1 MTRTPVDN
9 RGYTMHQPIT
19 VKFYIGIDPG
29 LSGVLAVLIEKPDA
43 RLEITTHT
51 VPTMHVA
58 KKSGKGKVHRY
69 NLPSMFGLVN
79 QFKGARVIAGLEE
92 LSGRPGQSSQSV
104 FGMGRGFG
112 IWEAFLSAAQ
122 IPMVPIPPQTWKKA
136 LGVMGKAGQD
146 DASRK
151 AESVLKAQQLFPWVD
166 FPLVKDHNKADAVLI
181 AEYVRRTNPL

>member
-1 MTRTPVDN
+1 VTRTPVGAPD
-9 RGYTMHQPIT
+9 

-29 LSGVLAVLIEKPDA
+29 LSGVLAVLIEKSNA
-43 RLEITTHT
+43 RLEVSTHT

-69 NLPSMFGLVN
+69 NLPMMFGLLN
-79 QFKGARVIAGLEE
+79 QFKGTRVIAGLEE

-112 IWEAFLSAAQ
+112 IWEALLSAAQ

-136 LGVMGKAGQD
+136 LGVMGKPGQD

-151 AESVLKAQQLFPWVD
+151 AESVLKAQQLFPWVE
-166 FPLVKDHNKADAVLI
+166 FPLVRDHNKADAVLI
-181 AEYVRRTNPL
+181 AEHMRRTNPL

>member
-1 MTRTPVDN
+1 MTRTPVVD
-9 RGYTMHQPIT
+9 GTP
-19 VKFYIGIDPG
+19 VFYIGIDPG
-29 LSGVLAVLIEKPDA
+29 LSGVVAILTVCTGKRIEVS
-43 RLEITTHT
+43 THT

-69 NLPSMFGLVN
+69 NLPAMLGLLKMFSGT
-79 QFKGARVIAGLEE
+79 RVIAGLEE

-112 IWEAFLSAAQ
+112 IWEALLVAAQ
-122 IPMVPIPPQTWKKA
+122 IPMVPVPPQTWKKN
-136 LGVMGKAGQD
+136 LGVMGKPGQD

-151 AESVLKAQQLFPWVD
+151 AESVLKAQQLYPWVE

-181 AEYVRRTNPL
+181 AEHMRRTYTL